1 MLQTCTCIHVHYN
14 YCINFMH
21 TDSVCAS
28 NFLSPSDLR
37 QRVLEVNIN
46 GLKRRDNQQRIF
58 PDIHFTCNGSITKLI
73 AGVEIGDTT
82 MPPRT
87 EIQVWRKNY
96 TGANTY
102 TKVSFVLLNRTIPIV
117 KNVLEYSLDC
127 PVEFQNGDI
136 LGVYQPLRSETQL
149 VINYQIRDGPVNY
162 EVDSTLSAVTLDTP
176 DKQYDYPL
184 VTVEVRTDKLGK
196 VIRNV
201 NSYSS

>member
-1 MLQTCTCIHVHYN
+1 M
-14 YCINFMH
+14 
-21 TDSVCAS
+21 
-28 NFLSPSDLR
+28 
-37 QRVLEVNIN
+37 NIN
-46 GLKRRDNQQRIF
+46 RLNRRNNQQRIF

-82 MPPRT
+82 KPPRT

-149 VINYQIRDGPVNY
+149 VISYQIRDGPVNY

-184 VTVEVRTDKLGK
+184 VTVEIRTDKLGK

-201 NSYSS
+201 NCYSN